1 VSPMTVTGPAGDYPV
16 VLGDPYSVDGQ
27 IYTPVDTTS
36 YDEVGYAAPGNLG
49 GAGITA
55 AHKTLPLPSY
65 VEVTSLVTG
74 KTILAR
80 VERRG
85 PITGDRLISLSQ
97 DAQTQLGSED
107 GAPVR
112 VRRVNPPE
120 IERAQLRMGQ
130 SVSERME
137 TPQSLVAV
145 LKRKLPERGS
155 VNLGSPNGPKA
166 EATATGTTEIAAI
179 SVPPSD
185 AVPTLKPVPVTET
198 EPAFDS
204 VFNPE
209 ASTPTDYALASVDAS
224 TPVVAAPDIA
234 ATPQPGPKPKPET
247 TPKRAS
253 AGGKFVIQA
262 AAFSTK
268 ISAQKVASTLGGF
281 VQPSGKYFRVRVG
294 PFSNRGQAD
303 AALAKVRAAG
313 YSDARVSTAG

>member
-1 VSPMTVTGPAGDYPV
+1 
-16 VLGDPYSVDGQ
+16 VDGQ

-36 YDEVGYAAPGNLG
+36 YDEVGYAAPGNMG

-85 PITGDRLISLSQ
+85 PMTGDRLISLSQ

-107 GAPVR
+107 GTPVR

-130 SVSERME
+130 SVSERMA

-145 LKRKLPERGS
+145 LKRKLPEHGS
-155 VNLGSPNGPKA
+155 VNLGSPDARKTG
-166 EATATGTTEIAAI
+166 ATSTEMTEIAAI
-179 SVPPSD
+179 SVPPSN
-185 AVPTLKPVPVTET
+185 AVPTSKPLPLTET
-198 EPAFDS
+198 EPVFDS
-204 VFNPE
+204 ASNPQ
-209 ASTPTDYALASVDAS
+209 ASAPTDYALASPDAS
-224 TPVVAAPDIA
+224 TPEVTKPEIVA
-234 ATPQPGPKPKPET
+234 TSQPEPKPEA
-247 TPKRAS
+247 TPKPAPTS
-253 AGGKFVIQA
+253 GKFVIQA
-262 AAFSTK
+262 AAFSNK

-281 VQPSGKYFRVRVG
+281 IQPSGKYFRVRVG